1 MIELAVLKSLRSI
14 ETVIA
19 VASSTGTWIFL
30 CIRHVIPALIYGTER
45 ATVISVRTEL
55 GTNSCFM
62 PRQHSDATSLSSK
75 SRFRARLLC
84 SGASACSLA

>member
-14 ETVIA
+14 ETEIA

-30 CIRHVIPALIYGTER
+30 CIRHVSPALIYGTER

-55 GTNSCFM
+55 GTNSCLM
-62 PRQHSDATSLSSK
+62 PRQHSDATSLSSN
-75 SRFRARLLC
+75 SRFMARLLC
-84 SGASACSLA
+84 SGASACSFA